1 MRHKNESPPITNVCL
16 PPVIL
21 QFALGLYPSILRP
34 QAIRKQFLIL
44 ILFFSFQNKDIFTR

>member
-1 MRHKNESPPITNVCL
+1 MRHRNESPAITKVCL
-16 PPVIL
+16 PLVIL

-34 QAIRKQFLIL
+34 QTIRKQFLIL

>member
-16 PPVIL
+16 PLVIL

>member
-16 PPVIL
+16 PLAIL
-21 QFALGLYPSILRP
+21 QLALGLYHGILRP